1 MANVPVSD
9 LPQGLK
15 NQLCVSYAVLL
26 LNDSQQDIS
35 VDNLTK
41 VLNAANVKV
50 DASYLRTFADAL
62 EGQNVSNFFA
72 CGGGASSAGAAGEQ
86 Q

>member
-41 VLNAANVKV
+41 VLKAAKANVRRL
-50 DASYLRTFADAL
+50 SRLTL
-62 EGQNVSNFFA
+62 
-72 CGGGASSAGAAGEQ
+72 ASSKPSLMLWKAKT
-86 Q
+86 

>member
-26 LNDSQQDIS
+26 LSDSKQDIS

-41 VLNAANVKV
+41 VLNAANAKV
-50 DASYLRTFADAL
+50 NMTFRLTPVLL
-62 EGQNVSNFFA
+62 ELLLML
-72 CGGGASSAGAAGEQ
+72 
-86 Q
+86 